1 MIHWTPWNHKNSFF
15 SLDDPLSIIIKD
27 HLTRE
32 SAFSRSL
39 MTTLM
44 TICQTFIDSKMT
56 CTDYRQV
63 QLLPKLFLISQK
75 ENQLAC
81 LASKPPA
88 DFYLLDSHCKTI
100 NSQLMIEAYWNLWAF
115 DELHRTISRGVICCC
130 KTFQTKK
137 RNLIRNYDS
146 QVLGNLAIV
155 KCTLWQNYIFSPK
168 IPKTSLTKNINKQL
182 EMWTSNIR
190 CNQIAKN
197 YPYKIINIVL

>member
-1 MIHWTPWNHKNSFF
+1 MHFHDRWWRRWWQFAKLLLIARWPA
-15 SLDDPLSIIIKD
+15 LIIDK
-27 HLTRE
+27 
-32 SAFSRSL
+32 
-39 MTTLM
+39 
-44 TICQTFIDSKMT
+44 C
-56 CTDYRQV
+56 
-63 QLLPKLFLISQK
+63 LLPKLFLISQK

-146 QVLGNLAIV
+146 QVLGNLAIIAH
-155 KCTLWQNYIFSPK
+155 CD
-168 IPKTSLTKNINKQL
+168 KNIFFVQKFQNDANMNK
-182 EMWTSNIR
+182 S
-190 CNQIAKN
+190 
-197 YPYKIINIVL
+197 Y

>member
-1 MIHWTPWNHKNSFF
+1 MLFFLSFSRLLTDDSLDTLESQNSFF

-81 LASKPPA
+81 LVSKPPA

-146 QVLGNLAIV
+146 QVLGNLAIMHTV
-155 KCTLWQNYIFSPK
+155 
-168 IPKTSLTKNINKQL
+168 TK
-182 EMWTSNIR
+182 
-190 CNQIAKN
+190 
-197 YPYKIINIVL
+197 VHF

>member
-146 QVLGNLAIV
+146 QVLGNLAIIAHCD
-155 KCTLWQNYIFSPK
+155 KSIFLVQK
-168 IPKTSLTKNINKQL
+168 FRNDVNK
-182 EMWTSNIR
+182 S
-190 CNQIAKN
+190 
-197 YPYKIINIVL
+197 Y